1 MSDTPGGSKDPPLQR
16 KMGLLQATATNVI
29 SMVGVGPF
37 LTIPFLVAAMNG
49 PHVIYAWLAGLVL
62 ALADGLV
69 YAQLGAALPGSGGG
83 YLYLREAFKPFGL
96 GRLMAFLFIFQTI
109 LIAPLSVAGGA
120 VGFADYLQFVWT
132 AMTPLQHN
140 LIAAAVCIVATAL
153 LWRNIED
160 IGRLAVVML
169 VVVLVTVGWV
179 IVVGLIQF
187 SPAQAFAFPPAA
199 FTFDR
204 NLLMSVGAASVLAM
218 YSYGGYNQVCNIGDE
233 IKDPTRTIPRSIFV
247 STFLVAVLYI
257 LMTVVILGMIPW
269 QEVKESRTIASAFIA
284 QTFSDPETGRIAG
297 IVMTGLI
304 LFVAAASL
312 YATILGYSRIP
323 YAAARDGD
331 FFKAFA
337 HVHPKKHFPDL
348 SLVTIAIVSIPFCF
362 FSLGQ
367 LVSWLIQV
375 QVLLRFIWQ
384 CAAVILL
391 RRYRPDIPQP
401 FTMWLYP
408 WPAILSGALWL
419 FIFFTGP
426 WEGIVFSVAF
436 LLAGIAAYWLFV
448 RRK

>member
-1 MSDTPGGSKDPPLQR
+1 
-16 KMGLLQATATNVI
+16 MGLLEATATNVI

-37 LTIPFLVAAMNG
+37 LTIPFMVAAMND
-49 PHVIYAWLAGLVL
+49 PHVIYAWIAGLVL

-96 GRLMAFLFIFQTI
+96 GGLMAFLFIFQTI

-120 VGFADYLQFVWT
+120 VGFADYLQFVWV
-132 AMTPLQHN
+132 MPPLTHH
-140 LIAAAVCIVATAL
+140 LIAAGVCVVSTAL

-169 VVVLVTVGWV
+169 GVVLVTVGWV
-179 IVVGLIQF
+179 IVAGLFRF
-187 SPAQAFAFPPAA
+187 SPTQAFDFPPEAYRL
-199 FTFDR
+199 DSD
-204 NLLMSVGAASVLAM
+204 LLFAVGAASVLAM

-233 IKDPTRTIPRSIFV
+233 IKDPTRTIPRSIV
-247 STFLVAVLYI
+247 LSTFLVAALYM
-257 LMTVVILGMIPW
+257 LMTIVILGMIPW
-269 QEVKESRTIASAFIA
+269 QEVRDSRTIASVFIER
-284 QTFSDPETGRIAG
+284 TFADPASGRIAG
-297 IVMTGLI
+297 VVMTGLI

-331 FFKAFA
+331 FFKVFA
-337 HVHPKKHFPDL
+337 HVHPVKRFPDV
-348 SLVTIAIVSIPFCF
+348 SLITIAIVSIPFCF
-362 FSLGQ
+362 FTLGQ

-384 CAAVILL
+384 CAAVVLL

-408 WPAILSGALWL
+408 WPAVLSGALWL

-426 WEGIVFSVAF
+426 WEGIIFSFAF
-436 LLAGIAAYWLFV
+436 LFAGVIAYQLFRP
-448 RRK
+448 RRT